1 MKPDPLLGEV
11 IDERYV
17 ISARI
22 ARGGMATVY
31 QASDRRL
38 ERKVAI
44 KVIHAHLAEQ
54 PDFVRRFISE
64 ARAAAGLSSQYIV
77 AVHDQGVA
85 SLSTGDRPYLVMEL
99 MSGPD
104 LRSELNTY
112 GSLPLGISLELTR
125 QVLEGLAV
133 AHDAGIIHR
142 DIKPENVLLTEPLVT
157 TSLEPRFQAKLT
169 DFGLARAA
177 SDATSTH
184 TNSMLGTV
192 GYVAP
197 EFISDGTTSKTAD
210 IYSVGVMLYELIA
223 GQLPFRG
230 ETAMNVAFKHVNETM
245 PRLADQA
252 EWMPAAVDSLIALF
266 TAKSPSKRP
275 INARAALDALT
286 DVIASLPEETL
297 IRRIPV
303 FPTEPARIPS
313 GGTSVIPDDDAPAA
327 PASQSEGR
335 SVGSTAAAGSAVN
348 AQPASIP
355 PAVSRTAILEE
366 GRHHTQV
373 SPGKLRRRRWPILLV
388 ALIAL
393 IGGAGYGLWWYYTE
407 GPGLRVNVPNVI
419 NLAQA
424 DAETALTDA
433 GLTYEVAK
441 DYSDD
446 IEEGFIIR
454 VDPDVG
460 EPIHPSKLVTM
471 TVSLGVEHVNVP
483 DVVGKTK
490 EEATTILNDARLT
503 SEPTQAYSET
513 VPEGSIISQTPEAG
527 QSVPHSS
534 PVKLTVS
541 LGREPISVPDLT
553 RDTLDSANARLKEL
567 GLASSVT
574 EEYSDTVKA
583 GVVISQD
590 PAAGESRYRGDAI
603 ALTVSKGPEL
613 IEVPNV
619 FGKQEGEAAKILE
632 SAGFVVA
639 YERFLGGYFGTVR
652 AQSPG
657 AGEKVKP
664 GSVITITIV

>member
-1 MKPDPLLGEV
+1 
-11 IDERYV
+11 
-17 ISARI
+17 
-22 ARGGMATVY
+22 MATVY

-64 ARAAAGLSSQYIV
+64 ARAAAGLSSQHVV

-85 SLSTGDRPYLVMEL
+85 TLPTGDRPYLVMEL

-142 DIKPENVLLTEPLVT
+142 DIKPENVLLTEPLET
-157 TSLEPRFQAKLT
+157 TALEPRFQAKLT

-177 SDATSTH
+177 TDATSTH

-245 PRLADQA
+245 PRLSDQA
-252 EWMPAAVDSLIALF
+252 DWMPATVDSLIALF

-275 INARAALDALT
+275 VNARAALDALT
-286 DVIASLPEETL
+286 DVIASLPQETL

-303 FPTEPARIPS
+303 FPSESARVPS
-313 GGTSVIPDDDAPAA
+313 GGTSVLPADAVAPVASKAPAPGGSRSDASPEREPADDAL
-327 PASQSEGR
+327 
-335 SVGSTAAAGSAVN
+335 
-348 AQPASIP
+348 PASIP
-355 PAVSRTAILEE
+355 PAMSHTAVLER
-366 GRHHTQV
+366 RHHTEV
-373 SPGKLRRRRWPILLV
+373 SQDRPRRRRWPVLLLL
-388 ALIAL
+388 LIAL
-393 IGGAGYGLWWYYTE
+393 IGGSAYGLWWYYSE

-424 DAETALTDA
+424 DAEAALTNA
-433 GLTYEVAK
+433 GLTYEVTE

-446 IEEGFIIR
+446 IEAGSVIS

-460 EPIHPSKLVTM
+460 EPIHPSQPVTM
-471 TVSLGVEHVNVP
+471 VVSLGIEHVVVP
-483 DVVGKTK
+483 DVAGKTQD
-490 EEATTILNDARLT
+490 EASTILQDGRLT
-503 SEPTQAYSET
+503 LEVTEAYSET
-513 VPEGSIISQTPEAG
+513 VPAGTVISQSPEPG

-534 PVKLTVS
+534 LVQLTVS
-541 LGREPISVPDLT
+541 KGREPISVPDLT
-553 RDTLDSANARLKEL
+553 RDKLDSANARLEEL
-567 GLASSVT
+567 GLTSTVT
-574 EEYSDTVKA
+574 EEFSDTVEA
-583 GVVISQD
+583 GVVMTQE
-590 PAAGESRYRGDAI
+590 PVAGESRYRGDSI

-619 FGKQEGEAAKILE
+619 FGKQEGEATQILE
-632 SAGFVVA
+632 DAGFVVA
-639 YERFLGGYFGTVR
+639 YDRFLGGYFGTVR